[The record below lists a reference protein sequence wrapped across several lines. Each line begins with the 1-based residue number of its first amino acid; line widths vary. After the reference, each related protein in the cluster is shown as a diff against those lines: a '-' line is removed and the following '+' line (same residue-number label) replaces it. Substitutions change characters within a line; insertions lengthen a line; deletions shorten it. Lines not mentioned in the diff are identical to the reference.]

1 VISQGINDQMKI
13 ELLKTFLELSRTLH
27 FRITSENLFITQ
39 SAVSARIKLLEGDLG
54 VLLFDRSQKHLKLTA
69 EGNRL
74 IKHANELLFMWQKTK
89 QDVGIA
95 DSGSQQL
102 VIGSMMSIWDIV
114 LQDWLKKIHRNLD
127 DVSLLTKTY
136 SQAELRKSLLTRVI
150 DIAFLFEPPYI
161 EDLITEKVATVPLHL
176 VTTEPSDI
184 TKTFSLNNHI
194 MVDYGEAVNAQHLR
208 EFHSAPP
215 VKHYMSQPRLALNF
229 LLDAGGSAY
238 LPRQMTFEY
247 IESKKLYVVEKAP
260 VYSREIFAAYLA
272 KSQKIDLIK
281 DALQLFP
288 MLGLSRVSS

>member
-1 VISQGINDQMKI
+1 MKI
-13 ELLKTFLELSRTLH
+13 ELLNTFVEVSRTLH
-27 FRITSENLFITQ
+27 FRIASENLFITQ
-39 SAVSARIKLLEGDLG
+39 SAVSARIKLLEEDLG
-54 VLLFDRSQKHLKLTA
+54 VLLFDRSQKHLKLTP

-95 DSGSQQL
+95 DSSSQQL

-114 LQDWLKKIHRNLD
+114 LQDWLKKIHRNLE
-127 DVSLLTKTY
+127 DVSLLTNTY
-136 SQAELRKSLLTRVI
+136 SSLELRKSLLSRVI
-150 DIAFLFEPPYI
+150 DIAFLFEPPYM

-176 VTTEPSDI
+176 VTTDPDDI
-184 TKTFSLNNHI
+184 AKTFNLANHI

-208 EFHSAPP
+208 EFQYAPP
-215 VKHYMSQPRLALNF
+215 AKHYMSQPRIALDF

-247 IESKKLYVVEKAP
+247 TESNKLYVVEKAP

-272 KSQKIDLIK
+272 KSQKVGLIE

-288 MLGLSRVSS
+288 MLELSKMYKLT